1 MKKIFTLL
9 VLLFT
14 FTMNYSQNKSDEK
27 IITEMV
33 TSILKGFQT
42 KNAAAMNKYTD
53 PQLGIGVFFKN
64 GGNVGF
70 VLNEEVDFSM
80 PFGFIKKPW
89 DIKNEFKIQFDELPN
104 YDSGNNMWRNEGLYV
119 QQNSNIVNDYIK
131 EYFSDSLY
139 EQTIFKLN
147 ADPKNSV
154 YVTLAENNTND
165 EAPNGLRFVL
175 TKYNN
180 RWILTF
186 LDVTE
191 YDAE

>member
-14 FTMNYSQNKSDEK
+14 FTMNYSQNKTDEK

-42 KNAAAMNKYTD
+42 KNAAAMNKYID

-89 DIKNEFKIQFDELPN
+89 DIKNEFKIQFDEVPN

-147 ADPKNSV
+147 AEPKNSV

>member
-1 MKKIFTLL
+1 MKKNILILL
-9 VLLFT
+9 LLFA
-14 FTMNYSQNKSDEK
+14 FSLGFAQNKNDEK
-27 IITEMV
+27 ELTTIVTE
-33 TSILKGFQT
+33 ILKGFQT
-42 KNAAAMNKYTD
+42 KNAKIMNKYID
-53 PQLGIGVFFKN
+53 HDLGVGVFFKN

-89 DIKNEFKIQFDELPN
+89 DIKNKFKIQFDEVPN
-104 YDSGNNMWRNEGLYV
+104 YDSGNYMWRTEGLFV

-131 EYFSDSLY
+131 AYFSDSLY
-139 EQTIFKLN
+139 EQPNFKMN
-147 ADPKNSV
+147 SDPKNSV

-165 EAPNGLRFVL
+165 NAPNGIRFIL
-175 TKYNN
+175 TKSNN
-180 RWILTF
+180 HWILTF

>member
-1 MKKIFTLL
+1 MKKILTLL

-14 FTMNYSQNKSDEK
+14 FSFSYSQNKADEK
-27 IITEMV
+27 MLTEMV
-33 TSILKGFQT
+33 TQILKGFQM
-42 KNAAAMNKYTD
+42 KDAKAMNKYVD

-64 GGNVGF
+64 EGNVGF

-80 PFGFIKKPW
+80 PLGFIKKPW
-89 DIKNEFKIQFDELPN
+89 DIKNEFKIQFDEVPN

-119 QQNSNIVNDYIK
+119 ERNSNLVNEYIA

-139 EQTIFKLN
+139 DQPIFKLN

-154 YVTLAENNTND
+154 YVTLAENNAN
-165 EAPNGLRFVL
+165 EGAPNGLRFVL
-175 TKYNN
+175 TKSNN
-180 RWILTF
+180 RWVLTF